1 VSIAVDLVTGPTP
14 PSYTLELLRRLPP
27 EVDHQILSSASYGAS
42 AIGIAYRLVNHPVR
56 VWRSRRQGAILH
68 VDSQLLSYV
77 LTPWIAPPRV
87 LTVYD
92 LVPFQ
97 RDFDDPSYVSR
108 KSFWNS
114 FFFKRLAHGLWEA
127 DRIIAVSDYTRGELV
142 RVGIDASR
150 ISIIPMGVDTQRFH
164 PSTAE
169 ECARIRAK
177 YGIPPSRPIVLYVG
191 TEHPRK
197 NLDALLRAFAQV
209 TSSAVLVKVS
219 VPRHPQHEILERLAR
234 SLGVASRVRSL
245 EGVVGEDLPGLYG
258 AADVLVLPSLTEG
271 FGLPPL
277 EAMACGTPVAV
288 SNAGSLP
295 DVVGN
300 AGLLFD
306 PRDVAS
312 VADAIQEVLSD
323 SALRDEL
330 RVRGQSRA
338 RQFPWEATVQGV
350 LHVYKAAKLMTGESD

>member
-1 VSIAVDLVTGPTP
+1 MVYGRRT
-14 PSYTLELLRRLPP
+14 ELLRSPTTRVGSLC
-27 EVDHQILSSASYGAS
+27 EWASMHLAS
-42 AIGIAYRLVNHPVR
+42 ALSRW
-56 VWRSRRQGAILH
+56 VWTHNDSTLARPRSARA
-68 VDSQLLSYV
+68 
-77 LTPWIAPPRV
+77 
-87 LTVYD
+87 
-92 LVPFQ
+92 
-97 RDFDDPSYVSR
+97 
-108 KSFWNS
+108 
-114 FFFKRLAHGLWEA
+114 
-127 DRIIAVSDYTRGELV
+127 
-142 RVGIDASR
+142 
-150 ISIIPMGVDTQRFH
+150 
-164 PSTAE
+164 
-169 ECARIRAK
+169 CARISAK

-306 PRDVAS
+306 P
-312 VADAIQEVLSD
+312 
-323 SALRDEL
+323 
-330 RVRGQSRA
+330 
-338 RQFPWEATVQGV
+338 
-350 LHVYKAAKLMTGESD
+350 